1 VLGGG
6 KLAMALGG
14 SGQGSPLV
22 AVWSTAYLGPG
33 PWGSLVPELPSH
45 PAQLYE
51 GIGTLVLVLLLILGG
66 VGEHSRAKQGRLLLL
81 AIGAWAMVRA
91 AVSITWRDPAVLG
104 PLPAGGVIAA
114 GIVVGAAITIAALP
128 HWTRWRARV
137 RAARAGED
145 GPSWPDPETRPQF

>member
-1 VLGGG
+1 
-6 KLAMALGG
+6 
-14 SGQGSPLV
+14 
-22 AVWSTAYLGPG
+22 
-33 PWGSLVPELPSH
+33 
-45 PAQLYE
+45 
-51 GIGTLVLVLLLILGG
+51 
-66 VGEHSRAKQGRLLLL
+66 LLLL

-114 GIVVGAAITIAALP
+114 GIVIGAAITIAALP